1 MTDRR
6 SRQPQRCAVRGCV
19 FVGHWLDGHCPEH
32 RSEAAVARAVAQRT
46 ALAAEMQHSTISDP
60 THNPPQPQ

>member
-32 RSEAAVARAVAQRT
+32 RTEAAVAHAVAQRS
-46 ALAAEMQHSTISDP
+46 ALAAEMHATP
-60 THNPPQPQ
+60 TNPTTHPEGTNR